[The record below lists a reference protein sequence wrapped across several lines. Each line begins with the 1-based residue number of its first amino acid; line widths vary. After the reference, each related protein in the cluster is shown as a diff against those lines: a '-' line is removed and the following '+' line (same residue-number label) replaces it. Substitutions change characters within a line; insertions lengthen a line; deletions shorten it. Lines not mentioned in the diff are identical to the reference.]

1 MLPTHRNQAME
12 RRVNNM
18 NAGRIV
24 SIFMLLM
31 AASFIMLPAAAAQPP
46 ASLKI
51 EFSVADTVIPNAE
64 FDIFIVGDFDLE
76 HGAFILTDVFADE
89 FSTEG
94 VIGSDKWDELAL
106 SMKDFVD
113 ENGISPLASGLT
125 DNSGRVSFS
134 GLSRGLYLVIGRD
147 AEYAGS
153 TYYSLPFLV
162 ALPSW
167 DESAAE
173 WIYDVE
179 AKPKPGVIT
188 PTQSPEPTLTPTPKP
203 IATPLPTNTPK
214 PTPRPSQPAQPT
226 PTPKPLPQTGMLW
239 EPVFWLIGIGVL
251 LIIIGA
257 ALRLVRKK

>member
-1 MLPTHRNQAME
+1 MK
-12 RRVNNM
+12 
-18 NAGRIV
+18 AGRIV

-51 EFSVADTVIPNAE
+51 EFSVAETVIPNTE
-64 FDIFIVGDFDLE
+64 FDIFIVGDFDMD
-76 HGAFILTDVFADE
+76 HGAFILNDTFADT

-94 VIGSDKWDELAL
+94 VIGTEKWDELAL
-106 SMKDFVD
+106 SMKEFVD
-113 ENGISPLASGLT
+113 ENGIAPLASGLT
-125 DNSGRVSFS
+125 DNNGKLSFY
-134 GLSRGLYLVIGRD
+134 GLSRGLYLVVGRD
-147 AEYAGS
+147 AEYEGS
-153 TYYSLPFLV
+153 IYCSLPFLV

-179 AKPKPGVIT
+179 AKPKPGVVM

-203 IATPLPTNTPK
+203 TATPLPTNTPK

-257 ALRLVRKK
+257 ALRLVHRK